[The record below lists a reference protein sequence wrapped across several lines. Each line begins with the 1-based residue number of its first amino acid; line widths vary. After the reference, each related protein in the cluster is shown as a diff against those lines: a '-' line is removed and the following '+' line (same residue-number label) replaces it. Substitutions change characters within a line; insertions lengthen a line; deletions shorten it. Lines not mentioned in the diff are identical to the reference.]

1 MSKHNIDKHQRLYY
15 NKVKTTK
22 EDAKE
27 TIIHQTMLSNELYS
41 KTSFACNPLQ
51 YKQK

>member
-1 MSKHNIDKHQRLYY
+1 
-15 NKVKTTK
+15 VETTK

-27 TIIHQTMLSNELYS
+27 TIIHQTMLSNELHS

-51 YKQK
+51 YKQKRLKTPLRFLSRNHP